1 VTEPAIALAF
11 FDPAS
16 GLHGTARSGMTL
28 LFEGSSA
35 TTHPEGPDVKPK
47 PGGGYRALLEGR
59 LELDFEP
66 VCEPLPLGDVRATV
80 CRVGG
85 SALGRRVDC
94 LGTVSE
100 TAAPPAWEELDAIR
114 SLSALFDAQHAL
126 LALARRPRDAEGH
139 GQELVS
145 AQLLA
150 GGEPRAVEDARIST
164 VYDGDG
170 RQRSAGLELW
180 LPGED
185 FPRRASGTVIGGASL
200 AFDGLDV
207 HAAVFR
213 WHMEGR
219 EGAGA
224 YELAVRSGPPAAA

>member
-1 VTEPAIALAF
+1 MTEPALSLAF

-28 LFEGSSA
+28 LFEGTSA
-35 TTHPEGPDVKPK
+35 TTHPEGPAIVAEPA
-47 PGGGYRALLEGR
+47 GGYRARLEGR

-66 VCEPLPLGDVRATV
+66 VSEPVALGDVRATV

-85 SALGRRVDC
+85 SVLGRRVDC
-94 LGTVSE
+94 LGTASE
-100 TAAPPAWEELDAIR
+100 TREAPAWEELDAIR
-114 SLSALFDAQHAL
+114 SVSALFDAQHAVL
-126 LALARRPRDAEGH
+126 VLARRPRHAEGH
-139 GQELVS
+139 GQELVT
-145 AQLLA
+145 AHLLS
-150 GGEPRAVEDARIST
+150 GGEPLAVEDARIST

-185 FPRRASGTVIGGASL
+185 FPRRASGSAIGGASL
-200 AFDGLDV
+200 AFEGLDV
-207 HAAVFR
+207 HVAVFR
-213 WHMEGR
+213 WRMEGR

-224 YELAVRSGPPAAA
+224 YELAVRSGDREAA